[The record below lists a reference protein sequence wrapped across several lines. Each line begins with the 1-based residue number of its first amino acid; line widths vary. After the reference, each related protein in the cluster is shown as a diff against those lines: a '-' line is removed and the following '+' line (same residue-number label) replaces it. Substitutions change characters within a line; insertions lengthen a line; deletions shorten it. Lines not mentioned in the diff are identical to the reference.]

1 MDDLL
6 SNTIIAIIIILL
18 IVYGIP
24 SIVYLIISMIKGKD
38 GRKVETL
45 LENFKINS
53 DNPNT
58 MNYNSLND
66 EYFLFCTYM
75 PIKKLVFCDNG
86 RNKKMLEEND
96 RDLKIVTE
104 IFQKIKGIKEFCD
117 NEYDRI
123 KEKSDEK
130 ISENKAARE
139 EREHEEE
146 LLRKKEE
153 GENSRHDSTS
163 RLEWIKNIFS
173 AMYSSISLAI
183 TTLTNVTQIA
193 VKIAAIFGRIV
204 DALAKNYV
212 VMGFIILVIII
223 MAILSWLKYSS
234 IDSTT
239 KGGGDNYKPNNGFS
253 FSPFSIYYDML
264 DTYSYYSKIA
274 NNFNISDSA
283 KNFLGNSNDKNNEDE
298 DDDDTTYREQL
309 YGGKYDNLS
318 YIKLNNLEII
328 DINDGSKDNI
338 KTEKDKYYNIYLPSE
353 KFKDLNEPPPI
364 SSLSWN
370 VYETS
375 KKEKIWKLDCESI
388 DTIKADG
395 NPANG
400 KPAFITKGEKCI
412 INSVGFN
419 TLGLKTLGLNKNDAS
434 TTDSDIPSIKFTTEY
449 IK

>member
-1 MDDLL
+1 MAEDLL
-6 SNTIIAIIIILL
+6 GNTIIAIIIILL

-24 SIVYLIISMIKGKD
+24 SIVYLFISISKGGPE

-45 LENFKINS
+45 LDNFKINS

-86 RNKKMLEEND
+86 RNKKILEEND

-153 GENSRHDSTS
+153 GENSRYDSTS
-163 RLEWIKNIFS
+163 RREWIKNIFT
-173 AMYSSISLAI
+173 AIYSSISLAI
-183 TTLTNVTQIA
+183 TTLTNVSQIA
-193 VKIAAIFGRIV
+193 VKIGAIFGQLGK
-204 DALAKNYV
+204 ALLGNYV
-212 VMGFIILVIII
+212 VMGFLILIFCILVV
-223 MAILSWLKYSS
+223 LSVLKYRS
-234 IDSTT
+234 IDTTT
-239 KGGGDNYKPNNGFS
+239 KGGGDNYKANNGIS
-253 FSPFSIYYDML
+253 FSPFSIYDDML

-274 NNFNISDSA
+274 NNFNVSDYTD
-283 KNFLGNSNDKNNEDE
+283 NILGNNNDENNGYE
-298 DDDDTTYREQL
+298 DDSETIDRVQL

-318 YIKLNNLEII
+318 YLKLYDFGITNI
-328 DINDGSKDNI
+328 DDGSSKNNI

-353 KFKDLNEPPPI
+353 KFKDDSVEQI

-370 VYETS
+370 IYESS

-388 DTIKADG
+388 DTIVPDDNTRATF
-395 NPANG
+395 
-400 KPAFITKGEKCI
+400 PAFITDGDKCI
-412 INSVGFN
+412 INRVGFN
-419 TLGLKTLGLNKNDAS
+419 KLGEKDGSLS
-434 TTDSDIPSIKFTTEY
+434 TDSDKPSTIFTTEY

>member
-1 MDDLL
+1 MAEDLL
-6 SNTIIAIIIILL
+6 GNTIIAIIIILL

-24 SIVYLIISMIKGKD
+24 SIFYLIISARKSPE

-53 DNPNT
+53 DNKNT
-58 MNYNSLND
+58 MIYNSLDD

-86 RNKKMLEEND
+86 GDNNMKIAND
-96 RDLKIVTE
+96 NDLKIVTK
-104 IFQKIKGIKEFCD
+104 IFKIIKGIKKFCV

-139 EREHEEE
+139 KREHEEE

-173 AMYSSISLAI
+173 AIYSSINLTI
-183 TTLTNVTQIA
+183 TTLTNGTQIA
-193 VKIAAIFGRIV
+193 VKIGAIFGQLWK
-204 DALAKNYV
+204 ALLGNYV
-212 VMGFIILVIII
+212 VMGFLILIFCIVVV
-223 MAILSWLKYSS
+223 LSVLKYRS
-234 IDSTT
+234 IDTT
-239 KGGGDNYKPNNGFS
+239 IKGGGSNYKPNNGIS
-253 FSPFSIYYDML
+253 FSPFSIYDDML

-274 NNFNISDSA
+274 NNFNVSDYTD
-283 KNFLGNSNDKNNEDE
+283 NILGNNNDENNGYE
-298 DDDDTTYREQL
+298 DDSETIDRVQL

-318 YIKLNNLEII
+318 YLKLYDFGITDI
-328 DINDGSKDNI
+328 DDGSSKNNI
-338 KTEKDKYYNIYLPSE
+338 KTEKNKYYNIYLPSE
-353 KFKDLNEPPPI
+353 KFKDDSVQPI

-370 VYETS
+370 IYESS

-388 DTIKADG
+388 DTIFPNDKTRATF
-395 NPANG
+395 
-400 KPAFITKGEKCI
+400 PAFITDGDKCI
-412 INSVGFN
+412 INRVGFN
-419 TLGLKTLGLNKNDAS
+419 KLGEIVGSLS
-434 TTDSDIPSIKFTTEY
+434 TDSDKPSTIFTTEY

>member
-1 MDDLL
+1 MAEDLL
-6 SNTIIAIIIILL
+6 FNTIIAIIIILL

-24 SIVYLIISMIKGKD
+24 SIVYLIISIIKGKD

-53 DNPNT
+53 DNKNT
-58 MNYNSLND
+58 MIYNSLNN

-104 IFQKIKGIKEFCD
+104 IFEIIKGIKKFCD

-139 EREHEEE
+139 EREHQEE
-146 LLRKKEE
+146 LERKKQE

-173 AMYSSISLAI
+173 AIYSSISLTI
-183 TTLTNVTQIA
+183 TTLTTVTQIA

-212 VMGFIILVIII
+212 VTGFIILIIII
-223 MAILSWLKYSS
+223 MGVLSWLKYSS
-234 IDSTT
+234 VDTT
-239 KGGGDNYKPNNGFS
+239 TGEFNYKPNNDKMSQNS

-274 NNFNISDSA
+274 NNFNVSDYTA
-283 KNFLGNSNDKNNEDE
+283 NMIGISNDENNGVG
-298 DDDDTTYREQL
+298 DDDDTTYRDQL

-328 DINDGSKDNI
+328 NINDGSKDNI
-338 KTEKDKYYNIYLPSE
+338 KTEKDIYYNIYLPSE
-353 KFKDLNEPPPI
+353 KFKDLNEPQPI

-395 NPANG
+395 
-400 KPAFITKGEKCI
+400 KPAFITNGDKCI
-412 INSVGFN
+412 INSVE
-419 TLGLKTLGLNKNDAS
+419 LNKNKNLIKFKR
-434 TTDSDIPSIKFTTEY
+434 TTDSDTPSIRFTTEY

>member
-1 MDDLL
+1 MAEDLL
-6 SNTIIAIIIILL
+6 FNTIIAIIIILL

-24 SIVYLIISMIKGKD
+24 SIVYLIISIIKGKD

-53 DNPNT
+53 DNKNT
-58 MNYNSLND
+58 MIYNSLNN

-104 IFQKIKGIKEFCD
+104 IFEIIKGIKKFCD

-139 EREHEEE
+139 EREHQEE
-146 LLRKKEE
+146 LERKKEE
-153 GENSRHDSTS
+153 AENSRHDSTS

-173 AMYSSISLAI
+173 AIYSSISLTI

-212 VMGFIILVIII
+212 VTGFIILIFII
-223 MAILSWLKYSS
+223 MVVLSWLKYSS
-234 IDSTT
+234 VDTTT
-239 KGGGDNYKPNNGFS
+239 KEGGDNYKPNNGFS

-274 NNFNISDSA
+274 NNFNVSDYTA
-283 KNFLGNSNDKNNEDE
+283 NMIGISNDENNGVG
-298 DDDDTTYREQL
+298 DDDDTTYRDQL

-328 DINDGSKDNI
+328 NINDGSKDNI
-338 KTEKDKYYNIYLPSE
+338 KTEKDIYYNIYLPSE

-419 TLGLKTLGLNKNDAS
+419 TLGLNKNDAS
-434 TTDSDIPSIKFTTEY
+434 TTDSDTPSIRFTTEY

>member
-1 MDDLL
+1 MAEDLL
-6 SNTIIAIIIILL
+6 GNTIIAIIIILL

-24 SIVYLIISMIKGKD
+24 SIFYLIISARKSPE

-53 DNPNT
+53 DNKNT
-58 MNYNSLND
+58 MIYNSLDD

-86 RNKKMLEEND
+86 GDNNMKIAND
-96 RDLKIVTE
+96 NDLKIVTK
-104 IFQKIKGIKEFCD
+104 IFKIIKGIKKFCV

-139 EREHEEE
+139 KREHEEE

-173 AMYSSISLAI
+173 AIYSSINLTI
-183 TTLTNVTQIA
+183 TTLINVSQIA
-193 VKIAAIFGRIV
+193 VKIGAIFGQLWK
-204 DALAKNYV
+204 ALLGNYV
-212 VMGFIILVIII
+212 VIGFLILIFCIVVL
-223 MAILSWLKYSS
+223 LSVLKYRS
-234 IDSTT
+234 IDTT
-239 KGGGDNYKPNNGFS
+239 IKGGGSNYKPNNGIS
-253 FSPFSIYYDML
+253 FSPFSIYDDML

-274 NNFNISDSA
+274 NNFNVSDYTD
-283 KNFLGNSNDKNNEDE
+283 NILGNNNDENNGYE
-298 DDDDTTYREQL
+298 DDSETIDRVQL

-318 YIKLNNLEII
+318 YLKLYDFGITDI
-328 DINDGSKDNI
+328 DDGSSKNNI
-338 KTEKDKYYNIYLPSE
+338 KTEKNKYYNIYLPSE
-353 KFKDLNEPPPI
+353 KFKDDSVQPI

-370 VYETS
+370 IYESS

-388 DTIKADG
+388 DTIFPNDKTRATF
-395 NPANG
+395 
-400 KPAFITKGEKCI
+400 PAFITDGDKCI
-412 INSVGFN
+412 INRVGFN
-419 TLGLKTLGLNKNDAS
+419 KLGEIVGSLS
-434 TTDSDIPSIKFTTEY
+434 TDSDKPSTIFTTEY